1 MKEALQ
7 NLKAIVLFLF
17 SILRVTVII
26 SDPTLEDDLI
36 RRSYFRSLETEK
48 KEEVDIEVKANHP
61 LISGSLKYKLRLK
74 LIT

>member
-1 MKEALQ
+1 MHEDLQ

-26 SDPTLEDDLI
+26 SDDTLEDDLI
-36 RRSYFRSLETEK
+36 RRSYFRSLEIEK
-48 KEEVDIEVKANHP
+48 KEGLDTEVKANHP
-61 LISGSLKYKLRLK
+61 LMSGSLKYKLRLK